1 MIKVLSLIVVVC
13 LTGLVGKASCTLS
26 YEKASPDYL
35 HGSCFFPVNLIPNT
49 LEKTQYWNAY
59 LSSDQGPMVAFLNWP
74 NTGTGECWGRTY
86 CWPDFFQPDVIY
98 RPFTN
103 HVIFEQR
110 IRSYEVTSISGPCDV
125 SEDKYDAN
133 VQTCYVPLT
142 ACNNTTFINKCYMY
156 GGDYDFSTC
165 TCQGCDTC
173 GGSPIVI
180 DVNGDGISLTGPDN
194 GVDFDLNA
202 NGTRDRLGWTMANSD
217 DSWLALDRNTNGNID
232 NGAELFGDFTP
243 QPAGP
248 NKNGFLA
255 LAEFDK
261 ESNGG
266 NGDGLIDSRD
276 SIFNQLRLWQD
287 VNHNGIAEA
296 GELHKLSS
304 LNVETLD
311 LDFKESKKLD
321 QFANEFRYRAK
332 IRDSKQGSVGRWA
345 WDVFLSHNQ

>member
-1 MIKVLSLIVVVC
+1 
-13 LTGLVGKASCTLS
+13 
-26 YEKASPDYL
+26 
-35 HGSCFFPVNLIPNT
+35 
-49 LEKTQYWNAY
+49 
-59 LSSDQGPMVAFLNWP
+59 
-74 NTGTGECWGRTY
+74 
-86 CWPDFFQPDVIY
+86 
-98 RPFTN
+98 
-103 HVIFEQR
+103 
-110 IRSYEVTSISGPCDV
+110 
-125 SEDKYDAN
+125 
-133 VQTCYVPLT
+133 
-142 ACNNTTFINKCYMY
+142 MY

-180 DVNGDGISLTGPDN
+180 DVNGDGIGLTGPEN
-194 GVDFDLNA
+194 GVDFDLNG

-217 DSWLALDRNTNGNID
+217 DSWLALDRDTNGNID
-232 NGAELFGDFTP
+232 NGTELFGDFTP

-296 GELHKLSS
+296 GELHTLSS
-304 LNVETLD
+304 FNVETID
-311 LDFKESKKLD
+311 LAFKESKKLD
-321 QFANEFRYRAK
+321 QFGNEFRYRAK